1 MSEVNDIS
9 RRRVADFFAAR
20 LKARCVENNETQ
32 QTRQDTRP
40 ATSQRPEEKK
50 AASPE

>member
-9 RRRVADFFAAR
+9 RRRVADFFACAAQGKVR
-20 LKARCVENNETQ
+20 ENNETQ
-32 QTRQDTRP
+32 QTRQDIRP